1 MFFVLRHS
9 LRLLTTHKSVCTY
22 NKHVTGSGRQ
32 RRNIAATL
40 AARGPSTLLLDYY
53 GRLVVNNGSIRCKTR
68 ERERERVR
76 ELIVYQQVAR
86 VGRAVIHFGSPA
98 SGRWLRASH
107 FVLFFVREG
116 GFRLDARIRFDSV
129 ICLSFSS
136 AFCMAYGV
144 LGRAVSAFRSYWV
157 Y

>member
-1 MFFVLRHS
+1 M
-9 LRLLTTHKSVCTY
+9 Y
-22 NKHVTGSGRQ
+22 NKHLTGSGRQ
-32 RRNIAATL
+32 RRKLAATL

-68 ERERERVR
+68 ERER
-76 ELIVYQQVAR
+76 
-86 VGRAVIHFGSPA
+86 GRADRISASGARRPSRNPFRE

-144 LGRAVSAFRSYWV
+144 LGRVVSAFRSYWV